1 LRVYKRLGEL
11 LLERG
16 FITPGAL
23 QQAVSIQQKVGK
35 PLGEVLVGMG
45 LISWEDI
52 YTALSDQYGIELME
66 EVPNIIPTELLKMI
80 PKSVAERLRVIP
92 VEYLPEE
99 NTLVVI
105 TTEVLKVP
113 QIQKEISF
121 LTGHKVKVYLTTPPL
136 FDNLFH
142 SSYEET
148 TSSEIIEH
156 TFEVE
161 EEDLTEEETE
171 ESVENTPIVKF
182 INSMLD
188 NAIKSDASDIHLE
201 PYEKLAVARFR
212 VDGVLRKILT
222 YPKKAH
228 NSVVSRIKVMCGLD
242 ISERRLPQDGKFF
255 LRRGG
260 GEQYDFRVSTMP
272 TVHGEK
278 IVMRILKVSNA
289 KKQLDELGLSDYNFK
304 RFERLLKAPHGIILI
319 SGPTG
324 SGKSTTLVGVLNEV
338 TSEKVNVVTAEDP
351 VEYTIDGVTQCQ
363 VNSEIGMT
371 FARYLRSFLRQDPD
385 IIMVGEIRDR
395 ETAQLAIEASLTGHL
410 VFSTIHTNSAAGAVS
425 RLINMGVDAY
435 LLGASLI
442 GVVGQ
447 RLVRKLCDNCKVKI
461 PLRDDGMKV
470 AQKLFPDRKEFFE
483 FVSGS
488 GCTECRG
495 TGYRGRTAIHEVL
508 IVDDNLRKLIV
519 RNSSD
524 FEIERAAREAGMM
537 TLYEDGILKVV
548 EGITSMEEVNRVAFE
563 V

>member
-1 LRVYKRLGEL
+1 MRVYKRLGEL

-66 EVPNIIPTELLKMI
+66 EVPNLIPTELLKMI

-171 ESVENTPIVKF
+171 ESVEDTPIVKF

-324 SGKSTTLVGVLNEV
+324 SGKSTTLVG
-338 TSEKVNVVTAEDP
+338 
-351 VEYTIDGVTQCQ
+351 
-363 VNSEIGMT
+363 
-371 FARYLRSFLRQDPD
+371 
-385 IIMVGEIRDR
+385 
-395 ETAQLAIEASLTGHL
+395 
-410 VFSTIHTNSAAGAVS
+410 
-425 RLINMGVDAY
+425 
-435 LLGASLI
+435 
-442 GVVGQ
+442 
-447 RLVRKLCDNCKVKI
+447 
-461 PLRDDGMKV
+461 
-470 AQKLFPDRKEFFE
+470 
-483 FVSGS
+483 
-488 GCTECRG
+488 
-495 TGYRGRTAIHEVL
+495 
-508 IVDDNLRKLIV
+508 
-519 RNSSD
+519 
-524 FEIERAAREAGMM
+524 
-537 TLYEDGILKVV
+537 
-548 EGITSMEEVNRVAFE
+548 
-563 V
+563 

>member
-1 LRVYKRLGEL
+1 MRVYKRLGEL

-16 FITPGAL
+16 LITTEAL

-52 YTALSDQYGIELME
+52 YTALSEQYGIELLE
-66 EVPNIIPTELLKMI
+66 DVPNMVPTELLRMI
-80 PKSVAERLRVIP
+80 PKSVAERLKIVPI
-92 VEYLPEE
+92 EYLPEK
-99 NTLVVI
+99 NTLVVV

-121 LTGHKVKVYLTTPPL
+121 LTGHRVKILLTTPPV
-136 FDNLFH
+136 FENLFH
-142 SSYEET
+142 ASYEET

-156 TFEVE
+156 TFEME
-161 EEDLTEEETE
+161 EEDLSEEEGE
-171 ESVENTPIVKF
+171 EGPEDTPIVKF
-182 INSMLD
+182 INSILD
-188 NAIKSDASDIHLE
+188 NAIRSDASDIHLE
-201 PYEKLAVARFR
+201 PFEKLAVARFR
-212 VDGVLRKILT
+212 VDGILRKILT
-222 YPKKAH
+222 YPRKAH

-255 LRRGG
+255 LKRAG

-272 TVHGEK
+272 TVFGEK
-278 IVMRILKVSNA
+278 VVMRILKVSNA
-289 KKQLDELGLSDYNFK
+289 KKQLNELGLSDYNFK
-304 RFERLLKAPHGIILI
+304 RFERLLKAPHGIILV

-351 VEYTIDGVTQCQ
+351 VEYTIEGVTQCQ
-363 VNSEIGMT
+363 VNAEIGLT
-371 FARYLRSFLRQDPD
+371 FARYLRAFLRQDPD

-425 RLINMGVDAY
+425 RLINMGVDTY
-435 LLGASLI
+435 LLGASL
-442 GVVGQ
+442 VGIVSQ
-447 RLVRKLCDNCKVKI
+447 RLVRKLCSSCKVKI
-461 PLRDDGMKV
+461 PLRDDTIKT

-483 FVSGS
+483 YVPGS
-488 GCTECRG
+488 GCPECRG

-508 IVDDNLRKLIV
+508 IVDDNLRQLIV
-519 RNSSD
+519 KNASD
-524 FEIERAAREAGMM
+524 FEIERVARETGMI
-537 TLYEDGILKVV
+537 TLYEDGIMKVV
-548 EGITSMEEVNRVAFE
+548 EGITSIEEVNRVAFE